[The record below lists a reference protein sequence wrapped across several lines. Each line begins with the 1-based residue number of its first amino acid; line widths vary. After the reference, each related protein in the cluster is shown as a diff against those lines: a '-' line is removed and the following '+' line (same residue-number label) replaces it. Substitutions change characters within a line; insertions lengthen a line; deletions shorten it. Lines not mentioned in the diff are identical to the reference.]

1 MSTEHLGGS
10 ANRLEMV
17 SGALPMR
24 PTQRASGPRSPSSNL
39 GLTAWLLSHPQFI
52 VAEDGSC
59 GMVYEHAAAEGPP
72 IVALV
77 DHVMEYT

>member
-1 MSTEHLGGS
+1 MESSGS
-10 ANRLEMV
+10 
-17 SGALPMR
+17 G
-24 PTQRASGPRSPSSNL
+24 SSCKNL
-39 GLTAWLLSHPQFI
+39 GLTGGVLSHPQFI

>member
-1 MSTEHLGGS
+1 MESSGS
-10 ANRLEMV
+10 
-17 SGALPMR
+17 G
-24 PTQRASGPRSPSSNL
+24 SSCKNL
-39 GLTAWLLSHPQFI
+39 GLTGGVLSRPQFI

>member
-1 MSTEHLGGS
+1 MGQ
-10 ANRLEMV
+10 
-17 SGALPMR
+17 GAP
-24 PTQRASGPRSPSSNL
+24 PGI
-39 GLTAWLLSHPQFI
+39 GLTGRVLCHPQFI

>member
-1 MSTEHLGGS
+1 M
-10 ANRLEMV
+10 
-17 SGALPMR
+17 
-24 PTQRASGPRSPSSNL
+24 GPFS
-39 GLTAWLLSHPQFI
+39 PQFI

-77 DHVMEYT
+77 DHVIEYT